1 MLCLPD
7 RGCVSQ
13 PQSFKIESLANV
25 CEEAYRDGLRI
36 RKRFGQAL
44 KPAYFF
50 LIEQFFEGAGKLKI
64 AVDAMGGDK
73 APAEIIKGAILAAE
87 KYKCEI
93 VLVGDK
99 EKIRGELDET
109 KNLPI
114 TIYHAEEV
122 IEMGEHPAD
131 AVRNKKNSS
140 IVVATNL
147 VKDGECDAVL
157 SAGSTGAA
165 VAAAQLIL
173 KRIHGIGRP
182 AIATPIPTPRGT
194 TLLLDSGAN
203 VDSKPE
209 HLVQCGIMG
218 SLYAEHVLKI
228 KNPSVALLNIGEEE
242 TKGNAQVQETYK
254 MLKRLKKMNFKG
266 NAEGRDIPRGEF
278 DVVICDGFVGN
289 VVLKFGE
296 GLALTIIKLLTEEL
310 TANGGAKLLG
320 EKLLE
325 TTFKNISK
333 RLDVSENGGAPLLGV
348 DGCCVISHGSSD
360 ARAICSGIGIA
371 CNYVGS
377 KILEQIKNSL

>member
-1 MLCLPD
+1 M
-7 RGCVSQ
+7 
-13 PQSFKIESLANV
+13 
-25 CEEAYRDGLRI
+25 
-36 RKRFGQAL
+36 
-44 KPAYFF
+44 
-50 LIEQFFEGAGKLKI
+50 KI

-93 VLVGDK
+93 ILVGD
-99 EKIRGELDET
+99 EKKIHDEFDDT

-114 TIYHAEEV
+114 TIRHAEEV

-140 IVVATNL
+140 IVVATNM
-147 VKDGECDAVL
+147 VKDGQCDAVL

-165 VAAAQLIL
+165 VSAAQLIL

-218 SLYAEHVLKI
+218 SLYAECVLGI

-242 TKGNAQVQETYK
+242 TKGNEQAKETYQL
-254 MLKRLKKMNFKG
+254 LKNLDAINFAG
-266 NAEGRDIPRGEF
+266 NAEGRDIPRGVF

-296 GLALTIIKLLTEEL
+296 GLALTIMKLLTEEL
-310 TANGGAKLLG
+310 TANGGIKLLG
-320 EKLLE
+320 KELLDK
-325 TTFKNISK
+325 TFNNMSK

-348 DGCCVISHGSSD
+348 NGCCVISHGSSD
-360 ARAICSGIGIA
+360 AKAICSGIGIA
-371 CNYVGS
+371 CDYVKS
-377 KILEQIKNSL
+377 NVFARIRDAL

>member
-1 MLCLPD
+1 M
-7 RGCVSQ
+7 
-13 PQSFKIESLANV
+13 
-25 CEEAYRDGLRI
+25 
-36 RKRFGQAL
+36 
-44 KPAYFF
+44 
-50 LIEQFFEGAGKLKI
+50 KI

-73 APAEIIKGAILAAE
+73 APAEIIRGAVLAVQ
-87 KYKCEI
+87 KYPCEI
-93 VLVGDK
+93 VLVGD
-99 EKIRGELDET
+99 EKIIRGELGEV
-109 KNLPI
+109 NLPI
-114 TIYHAEEV
+114 TIRHADEV

-140 IVVATNL
+140 IVVATNM
-147 VKDGECDAVL
+147 VRDGECDAVL

-173 KRIHGIGRP
+173 RRIHGIGRP

-209 HLVQCGIMG
+209 HLIQSGIMG
-218 SLYAEHVLKI
+218 SLYAEYVLKI

-242 TKGNAQVQETYK
+242 TKGNEQAKETYQL
-254 MLKRLKKMNFKG
+254 LKGLKTINFAG
-266 NAEGRDIPRGEF
+266 NAEGRDIPRGKF

-296 GLALTIIKLLTEEL
+296 GLALTIMELLTEEL

-320 EKLLE
+320 KELIA
-325 TTFKNISK
+325 TTLKNMSK
-333 RLDVSENGGAPLLGV
+333 RFSVSENGGAPLLGV

-360 ARAICSGIGIA
+360 ARAICSAIGVTV
-371 CNYVGS
+371 NYVGS
-377 KILEQIKNSL
+377 KIFERIKAAL